1 MTLTLAQKKEAYRKL
16 PPEVQNFIMDSE
28 TTDIISSDLN
38 EIGLTPEQSDSAD
51 SEILYAMYGLQ
62 TLSTAIDNI
71 SKLSNKKRD
80 SLSMLESNLKMDI
93 FDKIENYKK
102 NYQPALEEKEVV
114 KPQESIR
121 SDIINKKPEINT
133 KTFIVDKK
141 SQLEQWTEK
150 FFAGTEPQKM
160 SPAEKQE
167 IAKKIKT
174 AIKTKSPND
183 LPEYVKNLPKPVQD
197 MILAGVWSGIV
208 GEIAKKYSL
217 SPTQSD
223 ILTNNIV
230 FVLTGLDTPETF
242 LGLITSELG
251 ISRLLSEQI
260 IQDLENRVFKYAVTF
275 AMGRSEGRNTSN
287 EIRSTK
293 PEEPKNMP
301 RTVLDIKQSQ
311 ATKTPEVRP
320 VNLPAIEKG
329 EVAHDSKQQ
338 QVSSNKEMSKSPFD
352 KKPIESVQE
361 PVSAP
366 RYAPV
371 YKPAEEMEVK
381 STKNEVR
388 EEAKEVLEKKTQ
400 PTSKITYKSADSV
413 GEIVQK
419 PVAVPRLTGMPIDD
433 TKSEI
438 PSMKSEKKPSGP
450 QSVIEDKL
458 TSITTSM
465 GQKDV
470 TPPPPILSETQTEK
484 KLEEKPVHKY
494 AVDPY
499 RESI

>member
-260 IQDLENRVFKYAVTF
+260 IQDLENRVFKYAV
-275 AMGRSEGRNTSN
+275 
-287 EIRSTK
+287 
-293 PEEPKNMP
+293 
-301 RTVLDIKQSQ
+301 
-311 ATKTPEVRP
+311 
-320 VNLPAIEKG
+320 
-329 EVAHDSKQQ
+329 
-338 QVSSNKEMSKSPFD
+338 
-352 KKPIESVQE
+352 
-361 PVSAP
+361 
-366 RYAPV
+366 
-371 YKPAEEMEVK
+371 
-381 STKNEVR
+381 
-388 EEAKEVLEKKTQ
+388 
-400 PTSKITYKSADSV
+400 
-413 GEIVQK
+413 
-419 PVAVPRLTGMPIDD
+419 
-433 TKSEI
+433 
-438 PSMKSEKKPSGP
+438 
-450 QSVIEDKL
+450 
-458 TSITTSM
+458 
-465 GQKDV
+465 
-470 TPPPPILSETQTEK
+470 
-484 KLEEKPVHKY
+484 
-494 AVDPY
+494 
-499 RESI
+499 